1 MTPELRTEL
10 ISFLQLLQTKFL
22 KPKAQ
27 ELIKKIE
34 DESSIRDRR

>member
-1 MTPELRTEL
+1 MTPELKKEL
-10 ISFLQLLQTKFL
+10 IEFLHKVEHRFL

-34 DESSIRDRR
+34 DESK

>member
-1 MTPELRTEL
+1 MTPELKQDL

-34 DESSIRDRR
+34 DESQ